1 MLRNIGR
8 GGSGQVYQVADT
20 TTGEHLALKWLQVG
34 GHAERRFIREYEAA
48 VRLNHPNIVRVF
60 HYGTFEGSPWFTM
73 ELVDGVQAQ
82 KHIQQMG
89 PVGVSSRYRE
99 VLRVGAC
106 VAQALHYLHQ
116 RQLVHRDVKSS
127 NVMVLPDG
135 RVKLLDLGT
144 ARVLDASDITVEGE
158 FVGTYAYASPEQ
170 CRGVAA
176 DRRSDIYNFGVF
188 IYRLIAGRRPFES
201 EDPTELCRQHVEEA
215 PPHLTQLLPEL
226 DPSFCDLVMACLE
239 KRPSDRPESARMVS
253 RLHDFLVR
261 RCRCRGDSCSI
272 EMPVNSSGVKKISV
286 NYVAFGECRF
296 GCFMLH

>member
-1 MLRNIGR
+1 MEDEKTPPHIDRYRVLRNIGR
-8 GGSGQVYQVADT
+8 GNLYQADT
-20 TTGEHLALKWLQVG
+20 NREHLALKWLQVG
-34 GHAERRFIREYEAA
+34 GHAERRFNREYEAA

-135 RVKLLDLGT
+135 RVKLPDLGT
-144 ARVLDASDITVEGE
+144 ARFWMHQTLRSKAS
-158 FVGTYAYASPEQ
+158 
-170 CRGVAA
+170 
-176 DRRSDIYNFGVF
+176 
-188 IYRLIAGRRPFES
+188 L
-201 EDPTELCRQHVEEA
+201 
-215 PPHLTQLLPEL
+215 
-226 DPSFCDLVMACLE
+226 
-239 KRPSDRPESARMVS
+239 
-253 RLHDFLVR
+253 
-261 RCRCRGDSCSI
+261 
-272 EMPVNSSGVKKISV
+272 
-286 NYVAFGECRF
+286 
-296 GCFMLH
+296 